1 MTRRRWMACALVL
14 AGSHHV
20 TLPAMSPLA
29 KPSAPFPVLAAVPP
43 ERFAAELGAL
53 EQEMLTLLQSRYVVT
68 QRLAYLAPNGTWVAY
83 VQQADQAARAWKGTR
98 QEIPGR
104 RVGID
109 LVELWRDPA
118 GARTAALTMTAQ
130 PVDTQGHYLL
140 GYFTLAPRQT

>member
-1 MTRRRWMACALVL
+1 
-14 AGSHHV
+14 
-20 TLPAMSPLA
+20 MSPHS
-29 KPSAPFPVLAAVPP
+29 KPFAPFPLLAAVPP
-43 ERFAAELGAL
+43 KRFAAELKAL
-53 EQEMLTLLQSRYVVT
+53 EQGMLTLLQSRYVVT
-68 QRLAYLAPNGTWVAY
+68 QCLAYLAPNGTWVAY